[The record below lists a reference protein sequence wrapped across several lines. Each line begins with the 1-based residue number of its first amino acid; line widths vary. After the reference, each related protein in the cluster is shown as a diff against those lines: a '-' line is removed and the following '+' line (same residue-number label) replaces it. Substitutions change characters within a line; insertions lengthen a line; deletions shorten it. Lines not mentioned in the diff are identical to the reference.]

1 VAEYIP
7 PNDGHGRA
15 GHLPDAA
22 STLVE
27 LHRLL
32 AIFLASKGFADLVE
46 AGVHDAAELH
56 DPIFALQEVEDSEIS
71 RILLAVAITARVLD
85 DANERVLNEIAGECG
100 TLLQDMREPENSV
113 PLSLREACNKIIH
126 ASKLRV
132 DLENNDRGRSYLQ
145 PFLYLYGQRNR
156 IDWKATLDVIA
167 FAKQYSTYVSRR

>member
-1 VAEYIP
+1 MAEYIP

-22 STLVE
+22 NTLLE

-32 AIFLASKGFADLVE
+32 AIFLASKGFAELVE
-46 AGVHDAAELH
+46 AGVRHAAELH
-56 DPIFALQEVEDSEIS
+56 DPILVLQEVEDSEIP

-100 TLLQDMREPENSV
+100 TLIQDLRAPENSV

-126 ASKLRV
+126 ASKIRV
-132 DLENNDRGRSYLQ
+132 DIAHNERGRPYLQ

-156 IDWKATLDVIA
+156 VEWKATLDVVA
-167 FAKQYSTYVSRR
+167 FVKQYSTCVSRL